1 VKMKRPFFSV
11 VMPVYNMARFLPEVL
26 ADLRR
31 QTWED
36 FEVVAVDDGSTDGSR
51 EILQGWEDG
60 RLRVILRAENGGLVA
75 ALNEGLA
82 AARGVWVARQDAD
95 DRCDRRRLERQAEL
109 IRRAPDGVLFF
120 SRARLLNERGW
131 WRGSLRPPVED
142 AELRWDLGFRNA
154 VPHTSAVFPLGL
166 VRDELG
172 GYGGDNVTADFD
184 LWSRLLRRGKAYGAR
199 EALIGYRVHGHSIMG
214 RANEGQA
221 GAGAREEATREALGE
236 VLQGNLREWS
246 GASEEEAD
254 LLAGAWLEPE
264 GVEDWEKYFAVRDRL
279 AAGQRVSGELLAEQ
293 DYTLWH
299 RCVGVSQTCGDVFW
313 WAWRR
318 RRSGAW
324 RDWPWWRWGL
334 SRVARVLAQSC
345 SRR

>member
-1 VKMKRPFFSV
+1 MKRPFFSV
-11 VMPVYNMARFLPEVL
+11 VMPVYNAARFLPEVL
-26 ADLRR
+26 GDLRR

-36 FEVVAVDDGSTDGSR
+36 FEVVAVDDGSSDGSR
-51 EILQGWEDG
+51 EILQGAGDE
-60 RLRVILRAENGGLVA
+60 RLRVILRAENGGLVT
-75 ALNEGLA
+75 ALNEGLT

-109 IRRAPDGVLFF
+109 IGREPDGVLFY

-142 AELRWDLGFRNA
+142 GGLRWDLGFRNS

-172 GYGGDNVTADFD
+172 GYGGDNVTADFE
-184 LWSRLLRRGKAYGAR
+184 LWSRLLRRGKAFGLR
-199 EALIGYRVHGHSIMG
+199 EALVGYRVHGHSIMG

-221 GAGAREEATREALGE
+221 GAGAREAATRAALGE
-236 VLQGNLREWS
+236 ILRGNLRNWA
-246 GASEEEAD
+246 GAVEEEAE
-254 LLAGAWLEPE
+254 LLSGAWLEP
-264 GVEDWEKYFAVRDRL
+264 GAVEDWEGYFAVRDRL
-279 AAGQRVSGELLAEQ
+279 AQARGVSRELLAEQ

-299 RCVGVSQTCGDVFW
+299 RCVGVDATCGEVFW

-318 RRSGAW
+318 RRPGAW

-334 SRVARVLAQSC
+334 SRMGRTFAQSC
-345 SRR
+345 SKR